1 MCETKKRRK
10 REKKRDKQNLEKM
23 KNANPNIQILI
34 KELNLQLIKP

>member
-1 MCETKKRRK
+1 MCETKKKIK
-10 REKKRDKQNLEKM
+10 RIKKRDKQNLEKM

>member
-10 REKKRDKQNLEKM
+10 REKKRDMQNLEKM
-23 KNANPNIQILI
+23 KNINPNIQILI